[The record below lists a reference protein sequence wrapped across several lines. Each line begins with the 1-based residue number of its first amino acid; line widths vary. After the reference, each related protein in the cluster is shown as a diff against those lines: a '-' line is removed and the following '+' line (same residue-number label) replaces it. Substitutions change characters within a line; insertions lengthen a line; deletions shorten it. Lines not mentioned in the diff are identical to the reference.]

1 MFLFVY
7 IKLRS
12 YFHDSFDCILY
23 TFYLQRICILS
34 VVVCFLLLIN
44 MPHYFK
50 SSMKSLFWKPIIVFS
65 LFVKMLIALNHN
77 KKYYYEGTYETSW
90 DEKFALTVTM
100 GVCCNWLLL
109 LDYCNFFSPGIF
121 SEVQMQNMFLHLPCL
136 IPYFICS
143 DKMWLFQL

>member
-1 MFLFVY
+1 MSSFPRRTSCWLNLKVTIKVKVKLWMFLFVY

-44 MPHYFK
+44 MPHCFK
-50 SSMKSLFWKPIIVFS
+50 SSMKSLFWKLIIVFS
-65 LFVKMLIALNHN
+65 LFVKMLIALNLN

-90 DEKFALTVTM
+90 DENFGLTVTM
-100 GVCCNWLLL
+100 GVCCNWFLLF
-109 LDYCNFFSPGIF
+109 DYCNFIF
-121 SEVQMQNMFLHLPCL
+121 S
-136 IPYFICS
+136 
-143 DKMWLFQL
+143 